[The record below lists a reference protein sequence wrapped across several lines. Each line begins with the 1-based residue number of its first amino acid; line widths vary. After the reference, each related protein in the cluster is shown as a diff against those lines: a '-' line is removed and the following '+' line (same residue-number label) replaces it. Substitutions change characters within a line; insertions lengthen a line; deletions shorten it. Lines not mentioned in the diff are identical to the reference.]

1 MLPAHGRCGAYARCI
16 STLIGMPAGSDRGW
30 STPILTWLAPCM
42 GIAADPATLSCGGG
56 WAVCCSGGLG
66 VGGWLVKTRPTTS
79 RSRAHTAS
87 TSPRYASWS
96 TRTSR
101 GPTSGCTSFRP
112 MSSTAWP
119 LATTKTAPRIS
130 PVRRCFFLFF
140 LVSISFIGDPLP
152 RPSPDPSLPRPT
164 HLCHLAG
171 GVGLDR
177 EPARSRSL
185 ARCPGPRGWVGLAVG
200 LAVVMAAGWL
210 WDFRS
215 VWPVGLAIGFALAVL
230 GRGFGWVRGRSP
242 ARAPPR
248 SPRTMTCATI
258 VPREPSPYRLAGP
271 SCELC
276 CPDGWVCVVVKTR
289 ISRGAR
295 GTCELISR
303 ATWLTRSRPALLSV
317 PSRTG
322 FVCAACRRAAQ
333 EPVHA

>member
-130 PVRRCFFLFF
+130 PVRRCFFVFFGFYLFYWGPAAPT
-140 LVSISFIGDPLP
+140 VARPISAT
-152 RPSPDPSLPRPT
+152 PDPSLPSRRRCRSGPRAGPVPVA
-164 HLCHLAG
+164 CEVSGAPWVG
-171 GVGLDR
+171 GVG
-177 EPARSRSL
+177 
-185 ARCPGPRGWVGLAVG
+185 GGVGRGDGGRLAVG
-200 LAVVMAAGWL
+200 L
-210 WDFRS
+210 
-215 VWPVGLAIGFALAVL
+215 
-230 GRGFGWVRGRSP
+230 
-242 ARAPPR
+242 
-248 SPRTMTCATI
+248 
-258 VPREPSPYRLAGP
+258 
-271 SCELC
+271 
-276 CPDGWVCVVVKTR
+276 
-289 ISRGAR
+289 
-295 GTCELISR
+295 
-303 ATWLTRSRPALLSV
+303 
-317 PSRTG
+317 
-322 FVCAACRRAAQ
+322 
-333 EPVHA
+333 

>member
-130 PVRRCFFLFF
+130 PVRRCFFCFF
-140 LVSISFIGDPLP
+140 WFLSLLLGT
-152 RPSPDPSLPRPT
+152 RCPDRRPT
-164 HLCHLAG
+164 HLCHA
-171 GVGLDR
+171 R
-177 EPARSRSL
+177 PISAISPAVSVWTESR
-185 ARCPGPRGWVGLAVG
+185 PGPGRLRGVRG
-200 LAVVMAAGWL
+200 
-210 WDFRS
+210 
-215 VWPVGLAIGFALAVL
+215 PVG
-230 GRGFGWVRGRSP
+230 GW
-242 ARAPPR
+242 
-248 SPRTMTCATI
+248 
-258 VPREPSPYRLAGP
+258 
-271 SCELC
+271 
-276 CPDGWVCVVVKTR
+276 GWR
-289 ISRGAR
+289 WG
-295 GTCELISR
+295 
-303 ATWLTRSRPALLSV
+303 WPW
-317 PSRTG
+317 
-322 FVCAACRRAAQ
+322 
-333 EPVHA
+333 